1 MNAKTYNRIVDKYTD
16 GLYRYL
22 LKNMQSPANAED
34 VVQTTFCRLW
44 ENREQIDLDRV
55 KTWLFTVG
63 HRLMIDAFRR
73 QKPTTPVLPLH
84 LESEDQEGRWELK
97 ELLNN
102 ALDHLP
108 SIQRQLVTLR
118 DYEGYAYSELA
129 EITNL
134 SESQVKVYLF
144 RARRKLRQLLKS
156 QEEMGSQ
163 IKRS

>member
-1 MNAKTYNRIVDKYTD
+1 MNAKTYNRIVDNYAD

-55 KTWLFTVG
+55 KIWLFTVG

-97 ELLNN
+97 ELLNK

-144 RARRKLRQLLKS
+144 RARRKLRLLLKS
-156 QEEMGSQ
+156 QEETGSQ